1 MKIKITFFLAVLINL
16 PLMAQEISF
25 PEKKEAKSNFELRIE
40 NIQENKGE
48 VRIAIFDS
56 REKYDNKKNPI
67 HAVVIPVEGD
77 TLTWNDDL
85 SYGDYA
91 IAVYHDKNTNGE
103 LDTNLLG
110 IPKEAYGFSNN
121 ARGRFGPASWD
132 DAHFTVSSNQTRM
145 VIDVK

>member
-91 IAVYHDKNTNGE
+91 VAVYHDKNTNGE

-132 DAHFTVSSNQTRM
+132 DAHFTVSSNQTKM